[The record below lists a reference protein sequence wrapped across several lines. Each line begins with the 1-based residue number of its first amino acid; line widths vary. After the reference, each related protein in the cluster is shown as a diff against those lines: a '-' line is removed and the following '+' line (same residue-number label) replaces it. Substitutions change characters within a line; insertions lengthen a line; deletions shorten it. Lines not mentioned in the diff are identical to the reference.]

1 MDIEM
6 IGRLAQMRIL
16 YKTGPRAEE
25 IQWLVTKLWEAL
37 TRIDSY
43 DPEFGTG
50 ENAYDVRC
58 AIETIV
64 ETIERNVGSKLIN
77 IVELAQSKRAD
88 IPVPIGTGWTE
99 RELRIIRFG
108 LLRALDSL

>member
-37 TRIDSY
+37 TRIDQL
-43 DPEFGTG
+43 EGRG
-50 ENAYDVRC
+50 E
-58 AIETIV
+58 
-64 ETIERNVGSKLIN
+64 
-77 IVELAQSKRAD
+77 
-88 IPVPIGTGWTE
+88 
-99 RELRIIRFG
+99 
-108 LLRALDSL
+108 